1 MRCLIIA
8 TDGVTN
14 LISPTEAALIVEDY
28 VGRKYARM
36 HSGKLPAR
44 QIVDRALAIARNPRR
59 SRGPVDNASAI
70 VIILTVD
77 DEDDDAE
84 PIVDKNEGRR
94 QITIGDYINSIESP
108 EKRPEKRGRETLEG
122 DKEDRSTPAKAPKK
136 EASEEL
142 EIEGAPRRHSQ
153 QPAETERNMEPRTRS
168 RTF

>member
-1 MRCLIIA
+1 M
-8 TDGVTN
+8 
-14 LISPTEAALIVEDY
+14 SPTEAALIVEDY

-36 HSGKLPAR
+36 HSGQLPAR

-59 SRGPVDNASAI
+59 ARRGPVDNASAI
-70 VIILTVD
+70 VIIPDVD
-77 DEDDDAE
+77 DEDDDADT
-84 PIVDKNEGRR
+84 IVDKNEGRR

-108 EKRPEKRGRETLEG
+108 EKRPEKRGRETLEC

-142 EIEGAPRRHSQ
+142 KIQGAKRRHSQ

>member
-14 LISPTEAALIVEDY
+14 LMSPTEAALIVEDY

-36 HSGKLPAR
+36 HSGQLPAR

-59 SRGPVDNASAI
+59 ARRGPVDNASAI
-70 VIILTVD
+70 VIIPDVD
-77 DEDDDAE
+77 DEDDDADT
-84 PIVDKNEGRR
+84 IVDKNEGRR

-108 EKRPEKRGRETLEG
+108 EKRPEKRGRE
-122 DKEDRSTPAKAPKK
+122 DDIEDRPTPAKAPKK